1 MNPVRYT
8 QRQPPGSSPPLSHGV
23 NWPPPGSIPA
33 ALQQLHQT
41 YCQLTAQHLTLGF
54 DRERL
59 WFEFHRAGFTL
70 TDLTQVVRYLQKE
83 IRHTRRNVGALK
95 LSNLLQLDR
104 FEEDLNISRVRL
116 TAPPPAKTPTAL
128 LPPTCS
134 PAEQQRGRQRALEQ
148 LRQLKETLR

>member
-1 MNPVRYT
+1 MN
-8 QRQPPGSSPPLSHGV
+8 SPPSL
-23 NWPPPGSIPA
+23 PA
-33 ALQQLHQT
+33 QLEQLHQT
-41 YCQLTAQHLTLGF
+41 YGRLTGQNLSLRF

-70 TDLTQVVRYLQKE
+70 ADLTQVVRYLQRE

-116 TAPPPAKTPTAL
+116 RPEAPPRAPVALAPAG
-128 LPPTCS
+128 S
-134 PAEQQRGRQRALEQ
+134 PAEQERGRQRALAQ
-148 LRQLKETLR
+148 LQELKEKLCQGQI

>member
-1 MNPVRYT
+1 M
-8 QRQPPGSSPPLSHGV
+8 
-23 NWPPPGSIPA
+23 NWPPPGSLPA
-33 ALQQLHQT
+33 TLQQLHQT
-41 YCQLTAQHLTLGF
+41 YCQLTGQSLSWRF

-70 TDLTQVVRYLQKE
+70 ADLVQVVRYLQKE

-116 TAPPPAKTPTAL
+116 ISPAPRPNTPT
-128 LPPTCS
+128 PPTS
-134 PAEQQRGRQRALEQ
+134 SYTPAQQERGRQRALQ
-148 LRQLKETLR
+148 YLRQLKETLR